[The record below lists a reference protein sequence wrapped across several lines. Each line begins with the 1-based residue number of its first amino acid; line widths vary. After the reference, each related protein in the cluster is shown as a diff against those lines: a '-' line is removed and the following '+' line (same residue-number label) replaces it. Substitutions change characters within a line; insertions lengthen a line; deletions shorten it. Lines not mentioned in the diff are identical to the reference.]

1 YNSSNGNGNNN
12 SNGSMLPS
20 IPTTQA
26 VYNNIHQPSARSPL
40 SQETTPFGFFRH
52 KNLSTSA
59 IPSAQNISSTAASSS
74 SNLVYAPVTSAYS
87 SSGRTFSPSA
97 SHTDLTE
104 TSGNN
109 VNNSPYS
116 QQQQLQQQSS
126 RPTAAAQ
133 SPILPPLPPLA
144 KVPTSIAGP
153 KVNNGRPP
161 SFQYV
166 AQYYAWW
173 DYIARDHDELSF
185 RKGDILLVSRDFDDL
200 WCLGSVMKHD
210 KRTSARHGFFPLQY
224 CSLESHCYVPP
235 TRVAT
240 LSGGIPGTEPG
251 GRLNIVLPFNASTN
265 DELTLRPGNQV
276 RAIHYFD
283 DGWVLGEQ
291 IDHSGV
297 VLSVGVFPTAVA
309 KPVTAAMIE
318 ALAAAVS
325 AGANGGGA
333 GSSGSGSSASTLIG
347 GSGTVIATSM
357 PSPSKPRHV
366 GSPLVPSQDI
376 GQIKSSTRQREDSNS
391 SHNNNFNTLYS
402 QQNSSSHLLQHHPNN
417 GSISSLNSSSSTI
430 KPPPPPGSPTSSS
443 FGGSPQQNYRGSPL
457 VAPAR
462 SPLSGGQEG
471 LRPSLGAHPNRSSV
485 QSNSSVSNV
494 GGRNGSSANLSQVT
508 EEQVIQALQDRPAQ
522 DAVLQLYL
530 TQGGNPNILD
540 GNGNSLLH
548 LAIIAHS
555 QASLVFLLNSPDIR
569 LDHGSPISPL
579 YTAVRFRSW
588 KAAQQLLIQGADPN
602 VHDERG
608 MSVLHIV
615 LLFMTKGDTLAE
627 EVVHLLCESKADV
640 NCVANDKKTIPLS
653 MAVDRELWAEA
664 EILMAYGAN
673 PYLIWGRDR
682 RLSSGFGQSDRDI
695 GGTIMANGSLVSS
708 YYDDPLWEAV
718 NDDKVNL
725 VRLLLKFYYAPTSFS
740 ATSSS
745 PSPSPSSTQ
754 SSQSFFGPQHAFAHH
769 SSASSYSVNNGS
781 SGNINIPTL
790 PHGGSVPMPFAGAG
804 GHGTPAS
811 IPSPCSAQSSPGSG
825 ALTGYM
831 GPRAGSTDSQTLGQS
846 INTAASVASPKLN
859 AIQGGGSGHVGS
871 FTNASANPN
880 MIGGAN
886 PIYVVTPKVLL
897 QALTLAKDLGHNE
910 CLQVLSRPEV
920 TLKEGTLFGTGSY
933 GYNQIPLL
941 QGNGGTSHYYGGH
954 GHGHGSGSGSSLGG
968 HGNGK
973 EHRNLIQ
980 KLTSLFK

>member
-1 YNSSNGNGNNN
+1 MIPSPNQNQHRPRLAGSTSNGSSN
-12 SNGSMLPS
+12 SNGSLPN
-20 IPTTQA
+20 IPTQA
-26 VYNNIHQPSARSPL
+26 VANNFYNNIHQPSARSPL

-59 IPSAQNISSTAASSS
+59 LPSTQNISSSS
-74 SNLVYAPVTSAYS
+74 SNLVYAPVTNAYS
-87 SSGRTFSPSA
+87 TRTFSPSA
-97 SHTDLTE
+97 SHTDLSE
-104 TSGNN
+104 TSG
-109 VNNSPYS
+109 SPYQRS
-116 QQQQLQQQSS
+116 AEVAKA
-126 RPTAAAQ
+126 TVTQ
-133 SPILPPLPPLA
+133 SPVLPPLPPLA
-144 KVPTSIAGP
+144 KVSASASP
-153 KVNNGRPP
+153 KVNGRPP

-185 RKGDILLVSRDFDDL
+185 RKGDILLVSREFDDL

-224 CSLESHCYVPP
+224 CSLENHCYIPP
-235 TRVAT
+235 TRVAVRST
-240 LSGGIPGTEPG
+240 GVPGTEPG
-251 GRLNIVLPFNASTN
+251 GRLSIVLPFNAN
-265 DELTLRPGNQV
+265 AQDEMTLRPGNQV

-297 VLSVGVFPTAVA
+297 VLSVGVFPTVVA
-309 KPVTAAMIE
+309 KPITAAIVE
-318 ALAAAVS
+318 ALTAAS
-325 AGANGGGA
+325 ASVGGPGSGNSTSTHNGN
-333 GSSGSGSSASTLIG
+333 SGSGS
-347 GSGTVIATSM
+347 VTS
-357 PSPSKPRHV
+357 SPSKPRHANI
-366 GSPLVPSQDI
+366 GSPLVSAQDI
-376 GQIKSSTRQREDSNS
+376 GLVKTPRQREDSS
-391 SHNNNFNTLYS
+391 SQNTSNFNTLYS

-417 GSISSLNSSSSTI
+417 GSISSLNSSASTI
-430 KPPPPPGSPTSSS
+430 KPPGSPTSSAY
-443 FGGSPQQNYRGSPL
+443 GSSSQSYRASPS
-457 VAPAR
+457 VAPGR
-462 SPLSGGQEG
+462 SPLAGHEA
-471 LRPSLGAHPNRSSV
+471 LRLGANPNRVSV
-485 QSNSSVSNV
+485 QSTSSFSNSSRTALTNM
-494 GGRNGSSANLSQVT
+494 GTVT
-508 EEQVIQALQDRPAQ
+508 EEQVIQALQERPAQ
-522 DAVLQLYL
+522 DSVLQQYL
-530 TQGGNPNILD
+530 SQGGNPNIVD

-548 LAIIAHS
+548 LAIVAHS
-555 QASLVFLLNSPDIR
+555 QASVVFLLSAPDIR
-569 LDHGSPISPL
+569 LDYGSPISPL

-615 LLFMTKGDTLAE
+615 LMFMTKGETLAE
-627 EVVHLLCESKADV
+627 EVVHLLCENKADV

-682 RLSSGFGQSDRDI
+682 RQSSGYGQND
-695 GGTIMANGSLVSS
+695 GTLSNGTLPTG

-740 ATSSS
+740 AASSS

-754 SSQSFFGPQHAFAHH
+754 SSQSFFGPQHNFAHH
-769 SSASSYSVNNGS
+769 SSASSYSANNGS
-781 SGNINIPTL
+781 TGNVNIPNL
-790 PHGGSVPMPFAGAG
+790 PHGSSVPMPFAGAG

-825 ALTGYM
+825 ALNGYM
-831 GPRAGSTDSQTLGQS
+831 GPRTGSTDSQSMGPPM
-846 INTAASVASPKLN
+846 TATSVASPKLN
-859 AIQGGGSGHVGS
+859 AIQGGSGHVGS
-871 FTNASANPN
+871 FTNASANAN

-886 PIYVVTPKVLL
+886 PIYIVTPKVLL
-897 QALTLAKDLGHNE
+897 QALTLAKDLNHTE

-941 QGNGGTSHYYGGH
+941 QGNGGHYHGGH
-954 GHGHGSGSGSSLGG
+954 GYGHGSGGSGVGG
-968 HGNGK
+968 HISGK